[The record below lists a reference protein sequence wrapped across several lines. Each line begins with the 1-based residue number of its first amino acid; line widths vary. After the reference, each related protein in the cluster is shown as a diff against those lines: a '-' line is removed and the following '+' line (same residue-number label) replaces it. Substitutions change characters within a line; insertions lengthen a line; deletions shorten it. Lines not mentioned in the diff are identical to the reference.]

1 MKGRHTSDNDL
12 GQVLG
17 LEEAEKTCW
26 RKCQDCQY
34 MWRDTRAQR
43 VRQKYDGQKV
53 TNGYSKSKRIQDKRQ
68 SVKGQETWIVKG
80 DDCEN

>member
-1 MKGRHTSDNDL
+1 MHREL
-12 GQVLG
+12 GKNMMG
-17 LEEAEKTCW
+17 K
-26 RKCQDCQY
+26 
-34 MWRDTRAQR
+34 
-43 VRQKYDGQKV
+43 KV

>member
-34 MWRDTRAQR
+34 MWKR
-43 VRQKYDGQKV
+43 
-53 TNGYSKSKRIQDKRQ
+53 YSCIES
-68 SVKGQETWIVKG
+68 
-80 DDCEN
+80 